1 MHNFL
6 LEVFLKSKQ
15 YSVKVYETNIV
26 DEDKFITFFEKYKLL
41 FVDYLIVINGALP
54 QKAREYLEANSI
66 YYLVNVML
74 PRAKEHKVV
83 IQALEDEKQQNQLE
97 QQKAQEKLE
106 ELSHRLQN
114 NLKVIDTL
122 VRSGVE
128 LVVEQ
133 DLLLLGRLNSGAT
146 IRCSG
151 NLIVTQVVEG
161 SIYCEGN
168 FMMLSASKKA
178 TIVFHG
184 VQVDV
189 SLLAEK
195 LHRIEFENGKISIK
209 PV

>member
-1 MHNFL
+1 M
-6 LEVFLKSKQ
+6 KSKQ

-54 QKAREYLEANSI
+54 QKARGYLEANSI